1 MRSTWSNGLLI
12 LSCVASSAWASEPT
26 PVEIDP
32 LSLYA
37 RTVYP
42 EDVKTVGDAARYLL
56 EPTGYTLVT
65 DHPAP
70 ADARTIGNRT
80 IPPIAKLHRTM
91 PIIDALQVLIGTEK
105 WIVVDRHNKLISF
118 SEKKS

>member
-1 MRSTWSNGLLI
+1 MQNMLIKLVCLIGLFPAFVI
-12 LSCVASSAWASEPT
+12 AEDAK
-26 PVEIDP
+26 PVQVDP

-42 EDVKTVGDAARYLL
+42 EDVKSVGAAAIYLL
-56 EPTGYTLVT
+56 ETTGYTLVV

-70 ADARTIGNRT
+70 ADSISIAQRN

-91 PIIDALQVLIGTEK
+91 PIIDALQILIGNEN
-105 WIVVDRHNKLISF
+105 WIVVDRHHKLISF

>member
-1 MRSTWSNGLLI
+1 MRSTWNSVFFI
-12 LSCVASSAWASEPT
+12 LSCAASGAWASEPT
-26 PVEIDP
+26 RIEIDP

-42 EDVKTVGDAARYLL
+42 ESVTTIGGAARYLL
-56 EPTGYTLVT
+56 EPTGYTLAIE
-65 DHPAP
+65 HPAP
-70 ADARTIGNRT
+70 ADARTIGNRA

-91 PIIDALQVLIGTEK
+91 PIIDALQILIGTEK

-118 SEKKS
+118 SEKRS